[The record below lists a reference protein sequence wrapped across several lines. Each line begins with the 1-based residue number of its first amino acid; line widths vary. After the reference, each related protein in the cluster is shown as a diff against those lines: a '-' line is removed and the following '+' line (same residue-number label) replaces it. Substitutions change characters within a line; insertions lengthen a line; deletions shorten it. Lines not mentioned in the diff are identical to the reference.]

1 MPGFQ
6 PLTYVGSLGVVLPE
20 QDGRINGGNQQHR
33 DPVESERQGGET
45 LTAIDWIHCKP
56 HIHVSS
62 WELQAANASF
72 LSKGLSSPTAR
83 AENRANARNRKEPSK
98 REKG

>member
-20 QDGRINGGNQQHR
+20 QAGRINGGNQQHR
-33 DPVESERQGGET
+33 DPVESDRQGGET
-45 LTAIDWIHCKP
+45 LTAIEWIHCKP

-62 WELQAANASF
+62 WELHARNA
-72 LSKGLSSPTAR
+72 LLLINGLSTQ
-83 AENRANARNRKEPSK
+83 ND
-98 REKG
+98 RERTGYAKGNGCDIRVVS

>member
-33 DPVESERQGGET
+33 DPVKGDRQGGET
-45 LTAIDWIHCKP
+45 LTAIGWIHCKP
-56 HIHVSS
+56 RIRVSS
-62 WELQAANASF
+62 WELQAQNAFF
-72 LSKGLSSPTAR
+72 LIKRSEERRVG
-83 AENRANARNRKEPSK
+83 KECVSTCRSGWWPEPK
-98 REKG
+98 KK